1 MQHCLLKGYSQE
13 ILNKKKNFF
22 FFLKSSNDHQDELQK
37 DNPLNKVSTVEK
49 KKISKEPILINSSTN
64 TETFTKTEKL
74 TPKEANLFRV
84 LAVNYLAHLVVFTY
98 AGWMGR

>member
-1 MQHCLLKGYSQE
+1 MQNCLLKGYSQE
-13 ILNKKKNFF
+13 ILKKKKDFF
-22 FFLKSSNDHQDELQK
+22 FFLKSSSDHQDELQK
-37 DNPLNKVSTVEK
+37 YHPPNKVSVVEN
-49 KKISKEPILINSSTN
+49 KKISNEPVLTNSSTN
-64 TETFTKTEKL
+64 TETLIKTEKL